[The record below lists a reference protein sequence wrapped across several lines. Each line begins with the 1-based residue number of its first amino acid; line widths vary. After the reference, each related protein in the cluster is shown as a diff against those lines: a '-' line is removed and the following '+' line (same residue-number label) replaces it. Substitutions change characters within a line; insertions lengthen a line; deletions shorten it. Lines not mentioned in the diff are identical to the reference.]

1 MNKQRGFTLIE
12 LLVVIAIIAILAAIL
27 FPVFAQARAKARQ
40 TACLSNMKQIGI
52 GLMMYAQ
59 DYDETLA
66 GNHNGLNVAGGAP
79 HNNQGDSGTTDGN
92 IPSVRNP
99 LGFMTPESGPT
110 STGLVLRN
118 WNRDI
123 QPYVKNLQIYVC
135 PDSQPRSAGPA
146 GSNNGFRETNNPLG
160 GNGSY
165 KLNGLVSSKVLAA
178 IDVPADIIFADEYR
192 FKSRASQVRPCYN
205 GTTSADGRPQYN
217 QFNHPYY
224 MEMHSEGGN
233 QLFCDGHAKFRKKT
247 AVKFRDY
254 GADVVWGVANGRL
267 TSTEQT
273 FKDSKTGC
281 SVNAAGTVTCPDNG
295 VVLPGAF

>member
-1 MNKQRGFTLIE
+1 MNNRRGFTLIE

-40 TACLSNMKQIGI
+40 TSCLSNMKQIGI

-66 GNHNGLNVAGGAP
+66 GNHDGRNVAGGTP
-79 HNNQGDSGTTDGN
+79 HNTAGDAGTTDGN
-92 IPSVRNP
+92 IPPVRNP
-99 LGFMTPESGPT
+99 LGFMTPETGPT

-123 QPYVKNLQIYVC
+123 QPYVKNLQIYIC
-135 PDSQPRSAGPA
+135 PDSQPRSSGPA
-146 GSNNGFRETNNPLG
+146 GANNGFRETTNPNG

-165 KLNGLVSSKVLAA
+165 KLNGIVSSKALAA
-178 IDVPADIIFADEYR
+178 IDAPADIIFADEYR
-192 FKSRASQVRPCYN
+192 FKSRGSQVRPCYS
-205 GTTSADGRPQYN
+205 TVTSGREMFV

-247 AVKFRDY
+247 AVKFKDY

-273 FKDSKTGC
+273 FKDSKNGC
-281 SVNAAGTVTCPDNG
+281 SVNAAGAVTCPDNA

>member
-40 TACLSNMKQIGI
+40 TSCLSNMKQIGI
-52 GLMMYAQ
+52 GLMMYTQ

-66 GNHNGLNVAGGAP
+66 GNHQGTP
-79 HNNQGDSGTTDGN
+79 HNVQGDSGTTDN
-92 IPSVRNP
+92 LAVPLRNP

-123 QPYVKNLQIYVC
+123 QPYLKNTQIYIC
-135 PDSQPRSAGPA
+135 PDAPTRSSGPA
-146 GSNNGFRETNNPLG
+146 GATNGFRETTDPLG
-160 GNGSY
+160 ANGSY
-165 KLNGLVSSKVLAA
+165 KLNGLIHGKAMAA
-178 IDVPADIIFADEYR
+178 IPAPAEIIFADEYK
-192 FKSRASQVRPCYN
+192 FKSRASQVRPCPN
-205 GTTSADGRPQYN
+205 GATSADGRPLYN

-224 MEMHSEGGN
+224 MELHSEGGN

-247 AVKFRDY
+247 GVKFKDY
-254 GADVVWGVANGRL
+254 GADVVYGVANGIL
-267 TSTEQT
+267 TNTEQT

-281 SVNAAGTVTCPDNG
+281 SVNSAGASTCPDNG
-295 VVLPGAF
+295 VVLPAAF